1 MSTTFEKIVEPLAM
15 VLPGMIIFQALNRI
29 SEDVAAN
36 KMLKKKGSPSKF
48 SMEFILGII
57 VVAGIVITM
66 YVSTAVP
73 QYTTPCM
80 WAMVVLYLLYSISMA
95 PQVWSKEGGGTTFE
109 KAFNVAGIAV
119 PVLGAIGLGVHS
131 YAKKKPRTTAESI

>member
-1 MSTTFEKIVEPLAM
+1 MFQNIVTPLAM

-36 KMLKKKGSPSKF
+36 KKLKQDGKKPSKL

-57 VVAGIVITM
+57 VVAGISITM
-66 YVSTAVP
+66 YVQKFVNVDDQKKA
-73 QYTTPCM
+73 CM

-95 PQVWSKEGGGTTFE
+95 PQVWSKESGGTTFE
-109 KAFNVAGIAV
+109 KVFNVAGIVV
-119 PVLGAIGLGVHS
+119 PVLGAIALGVS
-131 YAKKKPRTTAESI
+131 SATR